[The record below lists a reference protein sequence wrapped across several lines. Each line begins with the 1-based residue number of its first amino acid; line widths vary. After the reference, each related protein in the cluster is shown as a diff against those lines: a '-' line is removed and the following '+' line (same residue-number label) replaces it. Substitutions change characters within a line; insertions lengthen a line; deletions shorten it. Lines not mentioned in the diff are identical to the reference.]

1 MKQIAAR
8 EAVSLLRSM
17 TRVLCVVGFLALAFT
32 TVNVTRF
39 ATSRNVPLPI
49 AVLLD
54 PMIGT
59 ALAGVLYVDARLA
72 AWGITPPAWSTTLRW
87 SAGSTAALM
96 NTWESLWPDGQIGWP
111 HHADPAAVLLH
122 LTPALLLI
130 ALTETIAAYR
140 RTITNLLDHLTSP
153 EPTTAPVGSTGSTGS
168 TGPTGPT
175 APTDPTDPTGP
186 VEPTGPTAPTGRSVP
201 TDAPASNT
209 GPASRSATDREPT
222 IAATPPGNS
231 PTQHRSTSPLSDAQ
245 ADRLT
250 RGEPAP
256 TGPDAT
262 DRAPRSPRPAPD
274 PQPPGMRA
282 VDADLWPHAIALDNT
297 ARAATGKPASIWR
310 LRSELHVGSTR
321 ARRIHRQL
329 RTRHTGPPPATE

>member
-8 EAVSLLRSM
+8 EAVSLLRTM
-17 TRVLCVVGFLALAFT
+17 TRVLCVVGVLALVFT

-39 ATSRNVPLPI
+39 ATSRDVPLPI

-54 PMIGT
+54 PIIGT

-96 NTWESLWPDGQIGWP
+96 NTWQSLWPDGQIGWP

-153 EPTTAPVGSTGSTGS
+153 EPTTARPLR
-168 TGPTGPT
+168 PPT
-175 APTDPTDPTGP
+175 APTSPAAHPPTDHRPPPSSPARETDRCPNGTTTPTTPNG
-186 VEPTGPTAPTGRSVP
+186 
-201 TDAPASNT
+201 APAGPGTGDNT
-209 GPASRSATDREPT
+209 PNGQPSTTHRPPAGSGVA
-222 IAATPPGNS
+222 
-231 PTQHRSTSPLSDAQ
+231 DADVWPQ
-245 ADRLT
+245 ALALD
-250 RGEPAP
+250 
-256 TGPDAT
+256 DAT
-262 DRAPRSPRPAPD
+262 RA
-274 PQPPGMRA
+274 
-282 VDADLWPHAIALDNT
+282 I
-297 ARAATGKPASIWR
+297 TGKPASAWR
-310 LRSELHVGSTR
+310 LRNELGAGSKR
-321 ARRIHRQL
+321 ARRLHNQL
-329 RTRHTGPPPATE
+329 QTRHTDRPPTIG